1 MTRYR
6 ILAIGAAV
14 ACAVAGAASAQ
25 GATRADFA
33 KKCSSAWSASKTTAA
48 FRAYQTK
55 CTNAAVAATS
65 AATDAGN
72 PTNPSANRTRAQAAC
87 AARFPAPRNTAA
99 KRFAYNACV
108 TAGRNSQLAFAGRP
122 LRASLT
128 GANEVPAAGS
138 ATGSAL
144 IRLNEGQRRV
154 CFTITV
160 AGFGAAPATAAHI
173 HRGSAGESGDAVVA
187 FSGIDSLN
195 HFPNQARGCVQN
207 VAASLIRDIREHPER
222 FYVNVHNAQ
231 FPNGAT
237 RGQLSK

>member
-6 ILAIGAAV
+6 VLVIGAAV
-14 ACAVAGAASAQ
+14 ACAAVGAASVH
-25 GATRADFA
+25 GATRIDFA

-48 FRAYQTK
+48 YRAYQGR
-55 CTNAAVAATS
+55 CTNAAIAASS

-72 PTNPSANRTRAQAAC
+72 PTNPAANRTRAQAAC

-108 TAGRNSQLAFAGRP
+108 AAARASQLAFAGRP
-122 LRASLT
+122 LTASLK
-128 GANEVPAAGS
+128 GSNEAPPAGG

-144 IRLNEGQRRV
+144 IRLNEGARRV

-173 HRGSAGESGDAVVA
+173 HEGVVGTTGPPVVA
-187 FSGIDSLN
+187 FSAIDSLN
-195 HFPNQARGCVQN
+195 HFPYRATGCVQN
-207 VAASLIRDIREHPER
+207 VAASTIKSIRQHPER

-231 FPNGAT
+231 YPDGAA
-237 RGQLSK
+237 RGQLGK